1 MHTAGQTNALKVV
14 AVVQA
19 RMSSARLPG
28 KVLRE
33 VGGRPLLTYLIDR
46 LRRCRALDNVVI
58 ATSTSDDD
66 DPIAAFAQANRVDC
80 HRGSLDDVA
89 ARLLSAARAAGAD
102 ALVRISGDSPLI
114 DPAIVDRAVEI
125 YRSERPDLVTN
136 VQRRT
141 FPKGQSVEVIAVAA
155 LERAHGEMTTA
166 AEREHV
172 TPYFYVH
179 PERFP
184 IAAFESAIV
193 RGDMQLSVDTEADFA
208 RFAAIVARL
217 GEPAAAHDLAAIIAA
232 ADAIDRVVVR
242 A

>member
-1 MHTAGQTNALKVV
+1 MQPIGGTVALKVV

-33 VGGRPLLTYLIDR
+33 VRGRPLLAYLIDR
-46 LRRCRALDNVVI
+46 LRRCNVLDGVVI
-58 ATSTSDDD
+58 ATSTGRDD
-66 DPIAAFAQANRVDC
+66 DPIAAFARTNLIDC

-89 ARLLSAARAAGAD
+89 FRLLSAARAAGAD

-114 DPAIVDRAVEI
+114 DPAIVDRAVDI
-125 YRSERPDLVTN
+125 YRRERPDLATN

-141 FPKGQSVEVIAVAA
+141 FPKGQSVEVIAMAA
-155 LERAHGEMTTA
+155 LERAHRAMTSA

-172 TPYFYVH
+172 TLLFYAH
-179 PERFP
+179 PERFR
-184 IAAFESAIV
+184 IAAFESGIA
-193 RGDMQLSVDTEADFA
+193 RGDLQLSVDTEEDFA
-208 RFAAIVARL
+208 RFAAIIERL
-217 GEPAAAHDLAAIIAA
+217 GEPAASHDLASIIAA
-232 ADAIDRVVVR
+232 ADAIDRVAIR